1 MSTIPITEDPCHQR
15 PGVFFDDRFTQ
26 RPCSAGAPLRIPIAG
41 DRVWAAWVRASLAL
55 SKALTSR
62 WGMAR
67 LITWEKPSF
76 SMSRFRK
83 LCRLVRKARAVSTKA
98 TLANET
104 LSRHRFFTEL
114 IGVLLFRCNEYGTE
128 QYHQA
133 RRTGHD

>member
-1 MSTIPITEDPCHQR
+1 MSTIPITEGQR
-15 PGVFFDDRFTQ
+15 RGIFFDDRFTH
-26 RPCSAGAPLRIPIAG
+26 RPCSAGAPLRIPVAG
-41 DRVWAAWVRASLAL
+41 GRVWTAWVRASLAL

-67 LITWEKPSF
+67 LIIWEKPSF

-83 LCRLVRKARAVSTKA
+83 HCRLVRKARAVSTKA

-114 IGVLLFRCNEYGTE
+114 IGVLLFHCNEYGTE
-128 QYHQA
+128 
-133 RRTGHD
+133 